1 MTTALDH
8 SPAASSEDGLARSA
22 RMLISLGDAAED
34 VLARLQPGEAETLRQ
49 EMQRLSA
56 QNANSEDRVWE
67 RFDALPVGALI
78 DLLRSEPPMVRA
90 VLASRL
96 SEEKGAELL
105 AALPE
110 DEAMELVLR
119 LVRQG
124 PVPPAVEQLVAETL
138 AARLERPGANI
149 SGLARAGALMS
160 RLPDTLAGGLLRQI
174 EANDPDTADRLRRER
189 LTFDELARLDAA
201 SIDALLA
208 AADRDGLAR
217 ALKAAPGPVKSAIRA
232 RLTERARADLEARA
246 GALPSDRSS
255 VEAARAELMR
265 LVHALIREGSIARP
279 AFTQQA

>member
-1 MTTALDH
+1 MKTALAQ
-8 SPAASSEDGLARSA
+8 SPAASSEDGLSRSA

-34 VLARLQPGEAETLRQ
+34 VLARLQPGEAEMLRQ

-56 QNANSEDRVWE
+56 QNANGKDRVWE

-124 PVPPAVEQLVAETL
+124 PVPPAIEQLVAEAL
-138 AARLERPGANI
+138 AARLERPDAKI

-160 RLPDTLAGGLLRQI
+160 RLPDTLADGLLRQI
-174 EANDPDTADRLRRER
+174 EATDPDTADRLRRER
-189 LTFDELARLDAA
+189 LTFDDLARLDAA

-265 LVHALIREGSIARP
+265 LVHALIREGAIARP